1 MEVIMGM
8 DEYLKLDFKDI
19 QTPVDPDRRKFLK
32 RLGGGILIICSLG
45 DFSALQAEI
54 LQRRPMPTDLN
65 VYLRIREDGK
75 VELYTGKIEMGQGA
89 ITSLAQM
96 LAEELDVRLDDVVM
110 VMGDTD
116 LCPWDMG
123 TFGSMTTRF
132 FGPPLRAAG
141 AEARAILL
149 QLAAERL
156 GAPVERL
163 VAQEGE
169 IHDRENLGSKISYAD
184 LTQGQKIVKKLSGKP
199 TLKKPEE
206 FKIIGKPVFRQDAG
220 LKVTGQAKY
229 AGDIRIPGM
238 LSAKILRPPA
248 HGAILRKLNT
258 DGLKD
263 FSDVEVVNEK
273 DLFAVLHPDPER
285 AQLALT
291 RVKAEWDEPD
301 PEVNDK
307 TIFGYLVEKA
317 DSGEPAGRGG
327 NLEEGTQLSKQIVE
341 EEYFNSYVAHAPME
355 PHAATAVFENGDLKV
370 WASTQT
376 PYRLQESAAEMLQL
390 PLEKVRVMQN
400 FVGGGFGGKSNN
412 QQALEAAR
420 LSKITGKPVQ
430 LIWSRRE
437 EFFYDTFR
445 PAAVVKIKSG
455 LDNTG
460 KISLWDYR
468 VYFAGERGSQHF
480 YDIPHHL
487 TMAYGEWGGS
497 SGVHP
502 FAVGPWRAPANNT
515 NTFAR
520 ESHIDVMALKAG
532 MDPYEFRMKNL
543 KDPRMIRVLKA
554 VAEKFG
560 YQPGKYPSGRG
571 IGISCGIDAGTYVA
585 HMAEVEVDR
594 STGKIKVKRVACAQD
609 MGLII
614 NPQGALIQMEGCI
627 IMGLGYALSEEIQF
641 EGGKIHNQN
650 FDDYGITRFSWIPKI
665 EPVFIDAREDP
676 AQGGGEPAIICMGAV
691 IANAV
696 FDAVGARLYQLPLT
710 PGRVLAAMNG

>member
-1 MEVIMGM
+1 MGM
-8 DEYLKLDFKDI
+8 DEYLKIDFKDI
-19 QTPVDPDRRKFLK
+19 RTPVDLDRRKFLK
-32 RLGGGILIICSLG
+32 RLGGGILIICSIG
-45 DFSALQAEI
+45 DFSALYAEI
-54 LQRRPMPTDLN
+54 MQGRPMPTDLN

-96 LAEELDVRLDDVVM
+96 LAEELDVKLDEVIM

-141 AEARAILL
+141 AEAHAILL
-149 QLAAERL
+149 ELAAERL
-156 GAPVERL
+156 GIPVEKL
-163 VAQEGE
+163 AADEGFVRQR
-169 IHDRENLGSKISYAD
+169 DNQKVKISYAD
-184 LTQGQKIVKKLSGKP
+184 LTRGQKIVKQLSGKP
-199 TLKKPEE
+199 VLKKPAE
-206 FKIIGKPVFRQDAG
+206 FKIIGKPVFRQDAE

-238 LSAKILRPPA
+238 LSARILRPPA
-248 HGAILRKLNT
+248 HGASLRTLNT
-258 DGLKD
+258 DGLKRFND
-263 FSDVEVVNEK
+263 LVVVNEK
-273 DLFAVLHPDPER
+273 DLFAVLDPDPER
-285 AQLALT
+285 AQQALAS
-291 RVKAEWDEPD
+291 VKAEWDEPA
-301 PEVNDK
+301 PVVNDK
-307 TIFGYLVEKA
+307 TIFHYLVEKA
-317 DSGEPAGRGG
+317 GTGEPAGRGG
-327 NLEEGTQLSKQIVE
+327 SLSEGQKLSKEIVE
-341 EEYFNSYVAHAPME
+341 EEYLNSYVAHAPME
-355 PHAATAVFENGDLKV
+355 PHAATAIFENGKLTV

-376 PYRLQESAAEMLQL
+376 PFRLQETAAEMLGI
-390 PLEKVRVMQN
+390 PVEDVRVMQN

-420 LSKITGKPVQ
+420 LSKITRKPVQ

-455 LDNTG
+455 LDGNG
-460 KISLWDYR
+460 KILLWDYN

-480 YDIPHHL
+480 YDIPHHQ
-487 TMAYGEWGGS
+487 TVAFGEWGGS
-497 SGVHP
+497 SGIHP

-520 ESHIDVMALKAG
+520 ESHIDVMAFKAG
-532 MDPYEFRMKNL
+532 MDPYEFRLKNL

-560 YQPGKYPSGRG
+560 YQTDKYPSGRG
-571 IGISCGIDAGTYVA
+571 IGIACGIDAGTYVA

-627 IMGLGYALSEEIQF
+627 IMGLGYALSEEIRF
-641 EGGKIHNQN
+641 DGGKIHTQN

-665 EPVFIDAREDP
+665 EPVFIDAKEDP
-676 AQGGGEPAIICMGAV
+676 AQGGGEPAIVCMGAV
-691 IANAV
+691 LANAV
-696 FDAVGARLYQLPLT
+696 FDAVGARLYQLPMT
-710 PGRVLAAMNG
+710 PDRVLAAMKG